1 MYLGQKNKSKPRT
14 LGQKLAGGVV
24 GLGTKIGS
32 NILTGV
38 ALKTLPKILP
48 KLIL

>member
-1 MYLGQKNKSKPRT
+1 MYLGQKSKAKPRT

-32 NILTGV
+32 NVLTGV
-38 ALKTLPKILP
+38 ALKTLPKLLP

>member
-1 MYLGQKNKSKPRT
+1 MYLGQKSKAKPRS

-32 NILTGV
+32 HVLTGV